1 MDSLTQIVLGA
12 AVGEAVLGKKIGN
25 RAFVWGAIA
34 GTIPDLDVITRP
46 LLPMVQGLSWHR
58 GFSHSLI
65 FFILI
70 SPVLAWL
77 AGKIHAQ
84 RAIPFQQWFWFFF
97 MITFTHA
104 LLDCFTSWGTQ
115 LFWPHPWRVHFNN
128 IFVADPLYTVPF
140 LMTVL
145 LTLFFKRSNPL
156 RSRINNAGIIISSV
170 YMLLTIAFKGMV
182 FFELREDLQAKGI
195 DYIQLTTRPAPLNT
209 ILWIANVELED
220 EYLLTYRSLLDD
232 EADSIEWVSVKKNW
246 HLLEPYRNNEDLQLL
261 LYLTQGFYVAEDL
274 GDVIQI
280 NDLRF
285 GQQGDLGEGG
295 GEFVFK
301 YHITPQDDGSIS
313 FEQIDPP
320 RPSMEEAAPLMEELY
335 KRMLSE

>member
-25 RAFVWGAIA
+25 RAFIWGAIA

-46 LLPMVQGLSWHR
+46 FLPVVQGLSWHR

-70 SPVLAWL
+70 SPILAGL
-77 AGKIHAQ
+77 AGKIHAKK
-84 RAIPFQQWFWFFF
+84 AIPFQQWFWFFF

-115 LFWPHPWRVHFNN
+115 LFWPHPWRIRFNN

-140 LMTVL
+140 LLSVIAV
-145 LTLFFKRSNPL
+145 LFFKRTNPW
-156 RSRINNAGIIISSV
+156 RSRVNWIGIGLSSA
-170 YMLLTIAFKGMV
+170 YMLLTIVFKGAV
-182 FFELREDLQAKGI
+182 FFELKADLLRTHT
-195 DYIQLTTRPAPLNT
+195 DYVQMTTRPAPLNT

-232 EADSIEWVSVKKNW
+232 ENDPIEWVSVKKNW

-261 LYLTQGFYVAEDL
+261 LHLTQGFYVAEDL

-285 GQQGDLGEGG
+285 GQQGNLGEGG

-301 YHITPQDDGSIS
+301 YHITPNDDGSIS

-320 RPSMEEAAPLMEELY
+320 RPSMEEAAPMMVQLY
-335 KRMLSE
+335 KRMMSE

>member
-46 LLPMVQGLSWHR
+46 FLPMVQGLSWHR

-77 AGKIHAQ
+77 AGKIHAK

-145 LTLFFKRSNPL
+145 LTLFFKRSNPW
-156 RSRINNAGIIISSV
+156 RSRINNAGIIISSA

-220 EYLLTYRSLLDD
+220 EYLLTYRSLLDN
-232 EADSIEWVSVKKNW
+232 EADGIQWVSVKKNW

-261 LYLTQGFYVAEDL
+261 LHLTQGFYVAEDL
-274 GDVIQI
+274 GEVIQI

-285 GQQGDLGEGG
+285 GQQGNLGEGG

-301 YHITPQDDGSIS
+301 YHLTPQDDGFIT

-320 RPSMEEAAPLMEELY
+320 RPSMEEAAPMMEELY

>member
-46 LLPMVQGLSWHR
+46 FLPMVQGLSWHR

-70 SPVLAWL
+70 SPILAGL
-77 AGKIHAQ
+77 AGKIHAK

-145 LTLFFKRSNPL
+145 LTLFFKRSNPW
-156 RSRINNAGIIISSV
+156 RSRINNAGIIISSA
-170 YMLLTIAFKGMV
+170 YMLLTIAFKGV
-182 FFELREDLQAKGI
+182 IFFELREDLQAKGI

-220 EYLLTYRSLLDD
+220 EYLLTYRSLLDN
-232 EADSIEWVSVKKNW
+232 EADGIQWVSVKKNW

-261 LYLTQGFYVAEDL
+261 LHLTQGFYVAEDL
-274 GDVIQI
+274 GEVIQI

-285 GQQGDLGEGG
+285 GQQGNLGEGG

-301 YHITPQDDGSIS
+301 YHITPQDDGPVT

-320 RPSMEEAAPLMEELY
+320 RPSMEEAAPMMEELY

>member
-1 MDSLTQIVLGA
+1 
-12 AVGEAVLGKKIGN
+12 
-25 RAFVWGAIA
+25 
-34 GTIPDLDVITRP
+34 
-46 LLPMVQGLSWHR
+46 
-58 GFSHSLI
+58 
-65 FFILI
+65 
-70 SPVLAWL
+70 
-77 AGKIHAQ
+77 
-84 RAIPFQQWFWFFF
+84 
-97 MITFTHA
+97 
-104 LLDCFTSWGTQ
+104 
-115 LFWPHPWRVHFNN
+115 
-128 IFVADPLYTVPF
+128 
-140 LMTVL
+140 
-145 LTLFFKRSNPL
+145 
-156 RSRINNAGIIISSV
+156 
-170 YMLLTIAFKGMV
+170 
-182 FFELREDLQAKGI
+182 

-232 EADSIEWVSVKKNW
+232 EADPIQWVSVKKNW

-261 LYLTQGFYVAEDL
+261 LHLTQGFYVAEDL
-274 GDVIQI
+274 GEVIQI

-285 GQQGDLGEGG
+285 GQQGNLGEGG